1 MVISSLKLPNLK
13 NSCQLA
19 QFNGRRQRLCLKLLA
34 SLLEVCLVNYFC
46 YRAQEDLNSEEL
58 IVKTSTATVKVTV
71 SAATSLAAIAAI
83 SQGLMATYY
92 YYS

>member
-1 MVISSLKLPNLK
+1 MVIDQLPDLK

-19 QFNGRRQRLCLKLLA
+19 QFNGRRLRLCLKLLA
-34 SLLEVCLVNYFC
+34 DLLGAYLENYFC
-46 YRAQEDLNSEEL
+46 YTAQGDLNWAAL
-58 IVKTSTATVKVTV
+58 IVKTSTATIEVKV
-71 SAATSLAAIAAI
+71 SAAASLTAIAAI

>member
-1 MVISSLKLPNLK
+1 MVIDQLPDLK

-19 QFNGRRQRLCLKLLA
+19 QFNGRHRILCLKLLA
-34 SLLEVCLVNYFC
+34 SLLEVCLENYFC
-46 YRAQEDLNSEEL
+46 YTAQGDLNWAAL
-58 IVKTSTATVKVTV
+58 IAKTSTATIEVKV
-71 SAATSLAAIAAI
+71 SAATSLTAIAAI